1 MLSSRPPQG
10 LISCL
15 QGSYLDQPNFGAVPT
30 QPVSSR
36 PEADILVEMRNVHK
50 AFGEKKVLRG
60 CNITIRRGEAV
71 GIIGS
76 SGSGKSTTL
85 RLMAGLVAPD
95 WVCTRLCIYQ
105 AQYSHQTLSDG
116 RGFPDC
122 KEGLCAAGLDADLA
136 S

>member
-1 MLSSRPPQG
+1 MLAAYFPHKAVAA
-10 LISCL
+10 L
-15 QGSYLDQPNFGAVPT
+15 QGHYLDQPQFGDPQT
-30 QPVSSR
+30 SPISQQPSASANGK
-36 PEADILVEMRNVHK
+36 PEADILVELRNVHK

-95 WVCTRLCIYQ
+95 WVGGRFCSHELVDFVCVLVSLCV
-105 AQYSHQTLSDG
+105 HMLT
-116 RGFPDC
+116 
-122 KEGLCAAGLDADLA
+122 
-136 S
+136 